1 MGNVYTLRLAIYFLS
16 LRWCQRLFF
25 FWSMI
30 PRIFH
35 GWDERKTSEARH
47 PCLIRR
53 NGVCAQLVL
62 VHGSPQKDIITQS
75 RLCQDF
81 IYISSSLP
89 LHQVSLESLLLT
101 MRNLTS
107 FKNDVEWIYPVSVDE
122 RENNKRTSDTAVGG
136 LSLVKDAAAVIIIIY
151 NKEKGSL
158 LKSRASISRS
168 IVGKNLNLLLFLMV
182 YNYFWEIKKLPDKI
196 SPVYLVISW
205 FL

>member
-1 MGNVYTLRLAIYFLS
+1 
-16 LRWCQRLFF
+16 
-25 FWSMI
+25 
-30 PRIFH
+30 
-35 GWDERKTSEARH
+35 
-47 PCLIRR
+47 
-53 NGVCAQLVL
+53 
-62 VHGSPQKDIITQS
+62 
-75 RLCQDF
+75 
-81 IYISSSLP
+81 
-89 LHQVSLESLLLT
+89 

-196 SPVYLVISW
+196 SPVYLVIS
-205 FL
+205 